1 MNRNFMAK
9 KIVNS
14 VRLGIFV
21 LSGLAFLILL
31 LFMIGRNKSLFGST
45 YVLKAKFENVQ
56 GLIPGNNVRYS
67 GIQSGTVRN
76 IKIVNDT
83 IIEVSMMIDTEMQD
97 IIRKDAI
104 ASIGTDGIVG
114 NKVVNIVPGKGHA
127 ELAREGD
134 VIFSKKPID
143 TDAILQKLSN
153 TNNDISEIVSGL
165 KITVE
170 RVNSSTAL
178 WELLNDETIP
188 KEIRQS
194 AVNLRLTTSR
204 AGMMAD
210 DLHTI
215 IADMKAG
222 KGSVGVLLK
231 DTAFAY
237 NLNEAVLKMNKVGS
251 QADRLTNDIGT
262 IVKGIQQDVNS
273 GKGPANAF
281 LKDSVMVK
289 NLNSSIDNLRKGTD
303 GFNQNMEA
311 LKRNFLLRGY
321 FKRQERQKQAEKPNP

>member
-1 MNRNFMAK
+1 MAK

>member
-1 MNRNFMAK
+1 MAK

-45 YVLKAKFENVQ
+45 YLLKARFENVQ

-67 GIQSGTVRN
+67 GIQSGTVKS
-76 IKIVNDT
+76 IKILNDT
-83 IIEVSMMIDTEMQD
+83 TIEVSMMVDKDMQD

-114 NKVVNIVPGKGHA
+114 NKVVNIVPGKDHA
-127 ELAREGD
+127 ELAQEGD
-134 VIFSKKPID
+134 VIISKKSID
-143 TDAILQKLSN
+143 TEAILNTLSN
-153 TNNDISEIVSGL
+153 TNDDISEIVKGL
-165 KITVE
+165 KVTVQ
-170 RVNSSTAL
+170 RINSSTAL
-178 WELLNDETIP
+178 WELLNDKTLP
-188 KEIRQS
+188 KELRQS
-194 AVNLRLTTSR
+194 ALNLRLTTFK
-204 AGMMAD
+204 AGLMAD
-210 DLHTI
+210 DLHNI
-215 IADMKAG
+215 ISDIKAG
-222 KGSVGVLLK
+222 KGSVGILLK

-237 NLNEAVLKMNKVGS
+237 NLNEAVLKMNKVGN
-251 QADRLTNDIGT
+251 QADQLTTDVGT
-262 IVKGIQQDVNS
+262 IVKGIQKDLNS

-311 LKRNFLLRGY
+311 LKSNFLLRGY
-321 FKRQERQKQAEKPNP
+321 FKRKERENQVEKTKE

>member
-1 MNRNFMAK
+1 MAK

-14 VRLGIFV
+14 VRLGVFV

-45 YVLKAKFENVQ
+45 YLLKAKFENVQ

-67 GIQSGTVRN
+67 GIQSGTVKS

-83 IIEVSMMIDTEMQD
+83 TIEVSMMIDTDMQD
-97 IIRKDAI
+97 IIHKDAV

-114 NKVVNIVPGKGHA
+114 NKVINIVPGKANA
-127 ELAREGD
+127 ELAQEGD
-134 VIFSKKPID
+134 VIFSKKAID

-153 TNNDISEIVSGL
+153 TNNDISEIVAGL
-165 KITVE
+165 KLTVQ

-178 WELLNDETIP
+178 WELLNDETLP

-194 AVNLRLTTSR
+194 AVNLRLTTSK
-204 AGMMAD
+204 AGLMAD

-222 KGSVGVLLK
+222 KGSVGMLLK
-231 DTAFAY
+231 DTSFAY
-237 NLNEAVLKMNKVGS
+237 NLNEAVIKMNKVGT
-251 QADRLTNDIGT
+251 QADRLTTDIST
-262 IVKGIQQDVNS
+262 IVKSIQHDVNS

-281 LKDSVMVK
+281 LKDSLMVR
-289 NLNSSIDNLRKGTD
+289 NLNSSIDNLRMGTD

-311 LKRNFLLRGY
+311 LKSSFLLRGY
-321 FKRQERQKQAEKPNP
+321 FKRKEREKQTLKRQ

>member
-1 MNRNFMAK
+1 MAK

-14 VRLGIFV
+14 VRLGVFV

-45 YVLKAKFENVQ
+45 YLLKAKFENVQ
-56 GLIPGNNVRYS
+56 GLISGNNVRYS
-67 GIQSGTVRN
+67 GIQAGTVKS

-83 IIEVSMMIDTEMQD
+83 TIEVSMMIDTDMQD

-114 NKVVNIVPGKGHA
+114 NKVINIVPGKEHA
-127 ELAREGD
+127 ELAQEGD
-134 VIFSKKPID
+134 IILSKKVID
-143 TDAILQKLSN
+143 TDEILQKLSN

-165 KITVE
+165 KLTVQ
-170 RVNSSTAL
+170 RVNNSTAL
-178 WELLNDETIP
+178 WELLNDKTLP
-188 KEIRQS
+188 KEIRES

-215 IADMKAG
+215 IADMKEG
-222 KGSVGVLLK
+222 KGSVGMLLK
-231 DTAFAY
+231 DTVFAY

-251 QADRLTNDIGT
+251 QADRLTNDIGAV
-262 IVKGIQQDVNS
+262 IKGIQQDVNS
-273 GKGPANAF
+273 GKGPVNAL
-281 LKDSVMVK
+281 LKDSIMVK
-289 NLNSSIDNLRKGTD
+289 NLNLSIDNLRKGTD

-311 LKRNFLLRGY
+311 LKSNFLLRGY
-321 FKRQERQKQAEKPNP
+321 FKRQERQKEVEKPDNK